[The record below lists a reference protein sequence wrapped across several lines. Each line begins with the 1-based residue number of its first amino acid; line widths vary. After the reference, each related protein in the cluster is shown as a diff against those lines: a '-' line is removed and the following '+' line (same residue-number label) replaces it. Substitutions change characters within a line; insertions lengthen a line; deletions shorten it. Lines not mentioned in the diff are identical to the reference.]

1 MNYFRFKLI
10 APSGEVSS
18 GTTKLPYEDLMS
30 AISHLERDGSLTL
43 YVKKLG
49 ILRSF
54 TTKLG
59 SFHFRKKMKKT
70 AQAELM
76 SNLSLMLR
84 SGITLNSRTRR
95 DS

>member
-1 MNYFRFKLI
+1 MNYFRYKLI

-49 ILRSF
+49 SLRSF
-54 TTKLG
+54 LAG
-59 SFHFRKKMKKT
+59 LSGFR
-70 AQAELM
+70 
-76 SNLSLMLR
+76 LR
-84 SGITLNSRTRR
+84 KG
-95 DS
+95 